1 MESHKQSWL
10 STVLARMEKLVS
22 SSRRKQSRPQT
33 PAEINPLP
41 DDRAFDREA
50 NIEFLKENYPKRE
63 YRNEDVPAPQ
73 PDNQPEKIEKDKP
86 LRGFHGG

>member
-1 MESHKQSWL
+1 MESHKRSWL
-10 STVLARMEKLVS
+10 STVLEHMEKLLHG
-22 SSRRKQSRPQT
+22 SRGKQARPHT

-41 DDRAFDREA
+41 DDRAFDREE

-63 YRNEDVPAPQ
+63 YRQQTEPAPQ
-73 PDNQPEKIEKDKP
+73 PDTQPEKIEKDKP